1 MADPQWLTILGIGDN
16 GLDSLSSSARQLY
29 ENSKTIIA
37 PARVL
42 EGLDESDKEFVPW
55 TMGISETIAFIK
67 ERRGEPTTILATG
80 DPMHFGIG
88 ATLRKSFGED
98 EMLVIPSPSGFSLA
112 AAKLGWRLQDV
123 AMISLHGRA
132 VEGVVLHIQPDRQI
146 LALTSNAKTI
156 YLAARILIDQN
167 FGHSQ
172 MTVLEHVGGE
182 GERITR
188 MSALE
193 LVSSDIGF
201 ADFNMLAIECA
212 ADQENQFL
220 PCVPGLPDEAFSHD
234 GQLTKREVRA
244 ATLAFLA
251 PYPNA
256 VLWDIGAGCGSIGIE
271 WMRAAH
277 NAKAHA
283 VEQNSERCDLIAKNA
298 NNLGTPKIEIYCG
311 NGSEQLVNLPTPD
324 AIFIGGGLTSDGLFE
339 ACWNALPLGK
349 KLVANAVTVQSE
361 AFLYQLFEKHG
372 GELTRIQVSRAVPVG
387 KFSGWKPSMP
397 VTIWSVTKNI
407 S

>member
-42 EGLDESDKEFVPW
+42 AALDDGDKEFVPW

-88 ATLRKSFGED
+88 ATLRKSFGEE

-132 VEGVVLHIQPDRQI
+132 VEGVVSHIQPDRQI

-156 YLAARILIDQN
+156 YLAARILIGQN

-201 ADFNMLAIECA
+201 ADFNMLAIECVT
-212 ADQENQFL
+212 DQENQFL

-251 PYPNA
+251 PNPNA

-283 VEQNSERCDLIAKNA
+283 VEQNSERCDLIMKNA

-311 NGSEQLVNLPTPD
+311 DSSEQLVNLPTPD
-324 AIFIGGGLTSDGLFE
+324 AIFIGGGLTSDGLFD
-339 ACWNALPLGK
+339 ACWNALPTGK

-361 AFLYQLFEKHG
+361 ALLYQLFEKHG

>member
-42 EGLDESDKEFVPW
+42 AALDEGDKVFVPW

-88 ATLRKSFGED
+88 ATLRKSFGEN

-132 VEGVVLHIQPDRQI
+132 VEGAVPHIQPDRQI

-201 ADFNMLAIECA
+201 ADFNMLAIECT
-212 ADQENQFL
+212 ADQKNQFL
-220 PCVPGLPDEAFSHD
+220 PCVPGLPDEAFNHD

-283 VEQNSERCDLIAKNA
+283 VEQNSERCDLIMKNA

-311 NGSEQLVNLPTPD
+311 DSSEQLVNLPTPD
-324 AIFIGGGLTSDGLFE
+324 AIFIGGGLTSDGLFD
-339 ACWNALPLGK
+339 ACWNALPTGK

-361 AFLYQLFEKHG
+361 ALLYQLFEKHG